1 MTAAG
6 STAAASG
13 PEPASRYP
21 IAALLDDIAGVPV
34 IDDPVAVRRRSRD
47 FFWYSPVLNQQ
58 LRNKSADI
66 VVTPRD
72 EADVVRVAAA
82 CARHRIPIT
91 PRGAGTGNYGQA
103 VPLAGGV
110 LLDLTALAA
119 VEWQRP
125 GRVRVAAGA
134 KMVDIDAATVPS
146 GFELR
151 MHPSTKRTATIGGF
165 VAGGSGGV
173 GSITYGGLRE
183 PGNVLSARIVTVET
197 QPRAIELRGDA
208 AQKVN
213 RAYGTT
219 GIITALEMPLAPAW
233 SWIELIVA
241 FADFFEAVRFGLDVA
256 LADGVVKKLLAPMIW
271 PIPSYFTAIRDHCPS
286 GRSLLMA
293 MVAEPS
299 LETFKTLLGRRGEIT
314 FAAPFDEAPA
324 KTPLYEYT
332 WNHTTLHGLK
342 ITRDITYL
350 QCLYPHDR
358 LLASVKEMHDL
369 LGDEV
374 LPHLEMIRFGGRVT
388 ASALPIVRY
397 TTPERLAEIIA
408 LFESRGVM
416 IANPHVVTLEDG
428 SRHKRVDADQLGFK
442 HEVDPLGLLN
452 PGKMRTFSLSPQAGR
467 GKSPRVDQTDFV

>member
-1 MTAAG
+1 MVLAG
-6 STAAASG
+6 SSVTIGPGAS
-13 PEPASRYP
+13 PRYD
-21 IAALLDDIAGVPV
+21 IAALRDDIAGVPV
-34 IDDPVAVRRRSRD
+34 IDDPVTVRRRSRE
-47 FFWYSPVLNQQ
+47 FFWYSPILNRE
-58 LRNKSADI
+58 LRNKSAD
-66 VVTPRD
+66 VVVAPRD
-72 EADVVRVAAA
+72 EAEVVRVAAA
-82 CARHRIPIT
+82 CARHRVPIT
-91 PRGAGTGNYGQA
+91 PRGGGTGNYGQA
-103 VPLAGGV
+103 VPLEGGV
-110 LLDLTALAA
+110 LLDLTALDAI
-119 VEWQRP
+119 EWQRP
-125 GRVRVAAGA
+125 GVVRVAAGA

-173 GSITYGGLRE
+173 GSVAYGGLRE
-183 PGNVLSARIVTVET
+183 PGNILAARIVTVEAT
-197 QPRAIELRGDA
+197 PRVIELRGDA

-233 SWIELIVA
+233 QWIEVIVA
-241 FADFFEAVRFGLDVA
+241 FADFFDAARFGLEVA
-256 LADGVVKKLLAPMIW
+256 LADGIVKKLLSPVVW
-271 PIPSYFTAIRDHCPS
+271 PLPTFFTAIRNYCPE

-293 MVAEPS
+293 MIAEPS
-299 LETFKTLLGRRGEIT
+299 LETFKALLGRRGEIT
-314 FAAPFDEAPA
+314 FEGPFDEAPA

-358 LLASVKEMHDL
+358 LLASVKEMRDL
-369 LGDEV
+369 FGDEV

-388 ASALPIVRY
+388 ASALPVVRY
-397 TTPERLAEIIA
+397 TTPERLDEIIA
-408 LFESRGVM
+408 LHESLGVM

-428 SRHKRVDADQLGFK
+428 SRHKRADADQLGFK

-452 PGKMRTFSLSPQAGR
+452 PGKMRTFSPLAASGAG
-467 GKSPRVDQTDFV
+467 

>member
-1 MTAAG
+1 MTSAEAMTAAADHG
-6 STAAASG
+6 AS
-13 PEPASRYP
+13 PRYDL
-21 IAALLDDIAGVPV
+21 AALRDDIAGVPV

-47 FFWYSPVLNQQ
+47 FFWYSPILDRQ
-58 LRNKSADI
+58 LRGKSADI
-66 VVTPRD
+66 VVCPRD

-82 CARHRIPIT
+82 CARHRVPIT

-110 LLDLTALAA
+110 LLDLTALDA
-119 VEWQRP
+119 VAWQRP
-125 GRVRVAAGA
+125 GLVRVGAGA
-134 KMVDIDAATVPS
+134 KMVDIDAATGPS
-146 GFELR
+146 GWELR

-173 GSITYGGLRE
+173 GSVTYGGLRE
-183 PGNVLSARIVTVET
+183 PGNILAARIVTVEP
-197 QPRAIELRGDA
+197 QPRVIELRGDA

-219 GIITALEMPLAPAW
+219 GIITTLEMPLAPAW
-233 SWIELIVA
+233 SWIEIIVA
-241 FADFFEAVRFGLDVA
+241 FADFHDAVRFGLDVA
-256 LADGVVKKLLAPMIW
+256 LADGIVKKLITPMIW
-271 PIPSYFTAIRDHCPS
+271 PIPSFFTAIRGHCPQ

-293 MVAEPS
+293 MIAAPS
-299 LETFKTLLGRRGEIT
+299 LEAFKALLGRRGEIT
-314 FAAPFDEAPA
+314 FEAPFDEAPS

-358 LLASVKEMHDL
+358 LLASVKEMGDL
-369 LGDEV
+369 FGDEV

-397 TTPERLAEIIA
+397 TTPERLDEIIA
-408 LFESRGVM
+408 LHESHGVM

-428 SRHKRVDADQLGFK
+428 SRHKRADADQLGFK

-452 PGKMRTFSLSPQAGR
+452 PGKMRTFVPAGAAR
-467 GKSPRVDQTDFV
+467 ETNSTSS